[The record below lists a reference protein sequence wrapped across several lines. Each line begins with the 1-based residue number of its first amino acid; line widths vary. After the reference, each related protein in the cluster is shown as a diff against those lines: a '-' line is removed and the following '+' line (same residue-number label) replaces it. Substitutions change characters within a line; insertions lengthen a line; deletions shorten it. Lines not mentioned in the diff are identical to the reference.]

1 MTAPTYQNMQDRIAD
16 EVDDST
22 AQLTTQIQRAILSAI
37 KHYERMPFYFNSIVT
52 DTFALVANQEYYG
65 SAANSK
71 IPNLIEI
78 RDLYF
83 AFSDGSRWDLS
94 VATNDDIA
102 ASQNGLIVAD
112 PTHYAYVAQQI
123 RMFPI
128 PANARTVTAYWVYRL
143 TALSVGSDSNAWT
156 DDAEELIR
164 LKAKGVLARDVTKD
178 DDELVR
184 LAPWEKLAYD
194 ALIAETR
201 RRKSSPRLRTD
212 VPLHRPRF
220 NINTGYP

>member
-1 MTAPTYQNMQDRIAD
+1 MTSTYQNLQDRIAD
-16 EVDDST
+16 EVDDAT

-37 KHYERMPFYFNSIVT
+37 KHYERTPFYFNTIIT

-65 SAANSK
+65 AAANPK

-83 AFSDGSRWDLS
+83 VFSDGARWDLS
-94 VATNDDIA
+94 VATNDQIA

-123 RMFPI
+123 RVFPI
-128 PANARTVTAYWVYRL
+128 PANARTVTAWWVYRL
-143 TALSVGSDSNAWT
+143 TTLAAGSDSNAWT

-164 LKAKGVLARDVTKD
+164 LKAKSVLARDVTKD
-178 DDELVR
+178 DDEVQR
-184 LAPWEKLAYD
+184 LGPWEKIALD
-194 ALIAETR
+194 ALMAETR
-201 RRKSSPRLRTD
+201 RRRSSPRLRTD
-212 VPLHRPRF
+212 IPVRRARF